1 MSIAALVIVAE
12 VGTALFF
19 ALYLGALTIG
29 LREDRDLAR
38 VPVLDATGRALFSA
52 AKYGFAAGILAV
64 EVLTILNIAGSV
76 A

>member
-1 MSIAALVIVAE
+1 MSIAAFVIVAE

-29 LREDRDLAR
+29 LREDREEVR
-38 VPVLDATGRALFSA
+38 VPVLDATGRAIFSA

-64 EVLTILNIAGSV
+64 VVLTVLNIAGTI